1 MRKRMSPDARRREL
15 LTGALDVFSSAEYS
29 TVTMRDVAV
38 RANVNSAL
46 VYYYFKSKKQLVA
59 AVIEHAT
66 RQALDLYVKRTAGLS
81 DPRKALDE
89 WFRVNVALVA
99 PLKKM
104 ARLLVQY
111 QSSTSRHSL
120 IDTQVRKLYDAE
132 RETLHQIVSAGIKL
146 GTFRRLDPE
155 VAAVFISAH
164 LDGICFVSITRPW
177 TDMRSFMRGQWLEIW
192 DYLGCNSVRSHEHAI
207 ARS

>member
-1 MRKRMSPDARRREL
+1 MAPDARRREI
-15 LTGALDVFSSAEYS
+15 LTIALDVFSSGEYS

-46 VYYYFKSKKQLVA
+46 VYYYFKSKEQLVA
-59 AVIEHAT
+59 AVIGHSMRE
-66 RQALDLYVKRTAGLS
+66 ALDLYTKRTVGFS
-81 DPRKALDE
+81 DPRAALDE
-89 WFRVNVALVA
+89 WFRVNVTFFA

-104 ARLLVQY
+104 ARILVQH

-120 IDTQVRKLYDAE
+120 IDEQVRKLYYSE
-132 RETLHQIVSAGIKL
+132 QNILHRCIAAGIKL

-177 TDMRSFMRGQWLEIW
+177 TNMRAFMRGQWLEIW
-192 DYLGCNSVRSHEHAI
+192 DYLGCHSI
-207 ARS
+207 A